1 MDAEVLNKEEL
12 KKVTGG
18 FDTTFWLCIGFDG
31 VSDGVRYSS
40 AEFCINACTKGYCQR
55 FDM

>member
-18 FDTTFWLCIGFDG
+18 FDTTFWLCIGLDG
-31 VSDGVRYSS
+31 ISDGVRYSS
-40 AEFCINACTKGYCQR
+40 AEFCINACTKGYCQQ